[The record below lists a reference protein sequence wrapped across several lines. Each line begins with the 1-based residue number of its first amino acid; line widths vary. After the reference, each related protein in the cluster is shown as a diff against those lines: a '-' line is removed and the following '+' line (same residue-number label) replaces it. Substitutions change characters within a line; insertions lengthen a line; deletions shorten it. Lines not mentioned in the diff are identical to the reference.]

1 MYHQRMRRQKRPSGT
16 TAALWL
22 FGGMLSFAFL
32 APPVSADIYRW
43 EDENGG
49 IHFTDDISNIP
60 AKHRK
65 KAREIQKT
73 PPEAGKPSLST
84 IAAPPAPRPGPS
96 YSPPPPDG
104 GEVLEQP
111 AIREDDDATQAEKLR
126 AKIDAKER
134 FVRAIDQKR
143 SLAIKSLPNRY
154 VSPSDMEL
162 YAKYKEELP
171 ADRERLKQIESRL
184 SPVR

>member
-1 MYHQRMRRQKRPSGT
+1 MNQRKSTSGKVV
-16 TAALWL
+16 ALLL
-22 FGGMLSFAFL
+22 FGGMLAFSALL
-32 APPVSADIYRW
+32 APPASADIYRW
-43 EDENGG
+43 EDESGG

-60 AKHRK
+60 AKHRR

-84 IAAPPAPRPGPS
+84 IAAPPPPPPGPS
-96 YSPPPPDG
+96 YSPQPSNG

-134 FVRAIDQKR
+134 FVRTVDEKR
-143 SLAIKSLPNRY
+143 SLLINPYKNRY

-171 ADRERLKQIESRL
+171 ADRERLKEIESRL
-184 SPVR
+184 APVREQ

>member
-1 MYHQRMRRQKRPSGT
+1 MYYQRMSRQKRASGT
-16 TAALWL
+16 AGALCL
-22 FGGMLSFAFL
+22 FGGMLAFYALL
-32 APPVSADIYRW
+32 APPASADIYRW
-43 EDENGG
+43 EDESGG

-60 AKHRK
+60 AKQRG

-84 IAAPPAPRPGPS
+84 MGAPPPPGTS
-96 YSPPPPDG
+96 YSPQPSNG

-111 AIREDDDATQAEKLR
+111 AIGEGDDATQAEKLR

-134 FVRAIDQKR
+134 FVGAIDQKR
-143 SLAIKSLPNRY
+143 SLAFRASPNRY

-162 YAKYKEELP
+162 YEKYKEELP

-184 SPVR
+184 PPVR